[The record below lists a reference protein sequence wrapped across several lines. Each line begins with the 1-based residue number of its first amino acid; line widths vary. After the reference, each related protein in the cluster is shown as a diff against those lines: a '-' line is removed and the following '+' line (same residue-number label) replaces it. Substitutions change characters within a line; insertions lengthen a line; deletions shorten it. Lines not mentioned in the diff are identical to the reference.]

1 MTAGN
6 KSMIKTRN
14 SYISNDGFSF
24 QDEIKEAPE
33 EDLVRFKK
41 STVGVR
47 FLQRRELSNMS
58 AASDA

>member
-6 KSMIKTRN
+6 KSIMKTRN

-24 QDEIKEAPE
+24 QDEIKEVPE

-47 FLQRRELSNMS
+47 FLQRRELS
-58 AASDA
+58 ASDL